1 MTKKDEIRKLM
12 PWNTPG
18 SVHDDDGAVCDV
30 EVQGHRFEIRD
41 SGETGVD
48 SGRTRWRV
56 TCVSCDNVLVHPG
69 STSAT
74 AQIAMHL
81 DRPTERHFTDPLF
94 KRAG

>member
-1 MTKKDEIRKLM
+1 MTRDEIRKAV
-12 PWNTPG
+12 PWNKPG
-18 SVHDDDGAVCDV
+18 SMHDDDGAVCDV
-30 EVQGHRFEIRD
+30 EVGGHRFEIRD
-41 SGETGVD
+41 SGGTGID

-81 DRPTERHFTDPLF
+81 DRPTDRHFTDPLF